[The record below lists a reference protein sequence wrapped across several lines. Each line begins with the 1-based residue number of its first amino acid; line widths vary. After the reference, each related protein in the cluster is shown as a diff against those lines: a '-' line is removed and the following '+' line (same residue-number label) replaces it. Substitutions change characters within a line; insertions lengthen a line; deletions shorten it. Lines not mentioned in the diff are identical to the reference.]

1 MATPILPR
9 VLWCASTAAALALG
23 VVCTRPVA
31 ALSCDF
37 RCYAVEGTLAEC
49 TALPPDEA
57 GARLLDVT
65 LIDTTVR
72 EVPCR
77 HAGAQAGMPRITD
90 ESAALQLDGRIA
102 NTALAERVNLSES
115 ACLRRVR
122 ALEESGLVEGYTALL
137 NQSKAGCPVNV
148 FVNITLDRQ
157 DETDLRKFEE
167 AVRKIPEVMECYLM
181 TGDYDFFVR
190 VVVADTADFERLHSK
205 HLTRLPGVARVH
217 SSFALR
223 TVQKARELPIR

>member
-1 MATPILPR
+1 MKFDRFDRAIL
-9 VLWCASTAAALALG
+9 
-23 VVCTRPVA
+23 
-31 ALSCDF
+31 
-37 RCYAVEGTLAEC
+37 
-49 TALPPDEA
+49 
-57 GARLLDVT
+57 
-65 LIDTTVR
+65 
-72 EVPCR
+72 
-77 HAGAQAGMPRITD
+77 Q
-90 ESAALQLDGRIA
+90 ALQHEGRIP
-102 NTALAERVNLSES
+102 NSVLAERVNLSES
-115 ACLRRVR
+115 ACLRRIR
-122 ALEESGLVEGYTALL
+122 QLEQSGLIEGYTALI
-137 NQSKAGCPVNV
+137 NQQKAGFPVNV

-181 TGDYDFFVR
+181 TGDYDYLLR